1 MRHVTF
7 AAAVFVVIF
16 VTSGGGSGGRMSST
30 AARPMAMGGAGAPP
44 AAVAVELA
52 GTGTNASSQPSNC
65 TYGNNV
71 GGQCPPTPGAGH

>member
-1 MRHVTF
+1 MRPVTF
-7 AAAVFVVIF
+7 AAAVLVVICL
-16 VTSGGGSGGRMSST
+16 TSGGGGGGRGGT
-30 AARPMAMGGAGAPP
+30 AARPLAVGAAPGT
-44 AAVAVELA
+44 VAVELA

>member
-7 AAAVFVVIF
+7 FTAVLVAIF
-16 VTSGGGSGGRMSST
+16 LTSGGGRMSST
-30 AARPMAMGGAGAPP
+30 AARPTAVGGAGAPP

-52 GTGTNASSQPSNC
+52 GTGTGTNASSQPSNC